1 MKFQPTMLP
10 IPNIFGK
17 SPKTLMTNA
26 DLIKTRLKFEP
37 NNLPTSKKLCNLHG
51 MYSNIEY

>member
-10 IPNIFGK
+10 IYNIFGK

-37 NNLPTSKKLCNLHG
+37 NNLPTSKKLCNLHRI
-51 MYSNIEY
+51 YSNIEY